1 MKKLFLFV
9 LLLSAFVG
17 GAVAQNIQLH
27 YDLGRALYKSL
38 DERPWVTTTVE
49 MFKADKW
56 GSTYFFVDM
65 DYTDKGVASAYWEI
79 SRELKFWKAPF
90 SAHVE
95 YNGGLNYINN
105 AFLGGATYSWNNSDF
120 SKTFGIQVL
129 YKYIQKNVKPHNFQL
144 TGTWTLNFWQEKF
157 TFSGFA
163 DFWREKYTD
172 VNGKNHN
179 FIFIS
184 EPQFW
189 INLNKFKHVNDNLNL
204 SVGSEW
210 ELSHNFAT
218 RDVFYFI
225 PTLAMKWT
233 F

>member
-49 MFKADKW
+49 MFKADNW

-144 TGTWTLNFWQEKF
+144 TGTWTLNFWQGKF
-157 TFSGFA
+157 TMSGFA
-163 DFWREKYTD
+163 DFWREKHTD
-172 VNGKNHN
+172 EKGQNHN

-210 ELSHNFAT
+210 ELSTNFAT
-218 RDVFYFI
+218 RDGFYFI
-225 PTLAMKWT
+225 PTLAMKWS

>member
-9 LLLSAFVG
+9 LLLSAFVE

-49 MFKADKW
+49 MFKADNW

-129 YKYIQKNVKPHNFQL
+129 YKYIQKNAKPHNFQL
-144 TGTWTLNFWQEKF
+144 TGTWTLNFWQGKF
-157 TFSGFA
+157 TMSGFA
-163 DFWREKYTD
+163 DFWREKHTD
-172 VNGKNHN
+172 EKGQNYN

-210 ELSHNFAT
+210 ELSTNFAT
-218 RDVFYFI
+218 RDGFYFI
-225 PTLAMKWT
+225 PTLAMKWS

>member
-49 MFKADKW
+49 MFKADNW

-129 YKYIQKNVKPHNFQL
+129 YKYIQKNAKPHNFQL
-144 TGTWTLNFWQEKF
+144 TGTWTLNFWQGKF
-157 TFSGFA
+157 TMSGFA
-163 DFWREKYTD
+163 DFWREKHTD
-172 VNGKNHN
+172 EKGQNHN

-210 ELSHNFAT
+210 ELSTNFAT
-218 RDVFYFI
+218 RDGFYFI
-225 PTLAMKWT
+225 PTLAMKWS